1 MFCAFTSIGILPI
14 ACTAS
19 VWNGILCFR
28 AIAPSSAIGSM
39 VPISLLAY
47 MMEMRMVL
55 SVIAFSSS
63 AGSTRPYWS
72 TGRYVTVKPSFSR
85 YSQVWRTAWCSIFEV
100 MIWLPF
106 FRFAQSNAL
115 DRPVVGLAPPG
126 GEVNLIGFG
135 TQCLCY
141 LCPGSINRL
150 LRLAGNAVDRG
161 RVAEVFRVVGC
172 HRFHDFLPDIRGC
185 GVVHVDDAFFSHA
198 KIPYPD
204 ICACRLII
212 LSHPDAMMPGSPQD
226 IWGGSTN
233 HNCEYNVLCQDSY

>member
-1 MFCAFTSIGILPI
+1 MFCAFTSIGILPT

-55 SVIAFSSS
+55 SVIAFSRS
-63 AGSTRPYWS
+63 AGSTRPVLVDREVRD
-72 TGRYVTVKPSFSR
+72 GESFLF
-85 YSQVWRTAWCSIFEV
+85 QVLAGMEDRMVLDLRGDDMVAF
-100 MIWLPF
+100 LPV
-106 FRFAQSNAL
+106 RQGNAL

-126 GEVNLIGFG
+126 GEVDLVGLCA
-135 TQCLCY
+135 QRLCY

-150 LRLAGNAVDRG
+150 LRFAGNAVDRG
-161 RVAEVFRVVGC
+161 RVAEVFGVEGRHC
-172 HRFHDFLPDIRGC
+172 FHNLLPDIRGC

-198 KIPYPD
+198 KIPY
-204 ICACRLII
+204 
-212 LSHPDAMMPGSPQD
+212 
-226 IWGGSTN
+226 T
-233 HNCEYNVLCQDSY
+233 